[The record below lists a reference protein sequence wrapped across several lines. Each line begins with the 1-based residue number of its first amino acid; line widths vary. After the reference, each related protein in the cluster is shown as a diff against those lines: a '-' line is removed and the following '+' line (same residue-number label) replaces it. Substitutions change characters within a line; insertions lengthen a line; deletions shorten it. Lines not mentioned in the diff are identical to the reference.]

1 MGFNK
6 FIPPRCDVCGK
17 FIGWMEFMMDRVHMV
32 STFDSPYTGVPEAQT
47 HESVTYTHKKCLNN
61 AKR

>member
-17 FIGWMEFMMDRVHMV
+17 FIGWTKFATDQVHVV
-32 STFDSPYTGVPEAQT
+32 STFDTPYTGVPEAQK
-47 HESVTYTHKKCLNN
+47 HESITYTHKTCLNGT
-61 AKR
+61 